1 MEIIMKE
8 IIFKNIFNNDQV
20 RCKNVN
26 DTKTIDGVEYLKV
39 ITNNNREMLMRKD
52 ALKKVTKS

>member
-1 MEIIMKE
+1 MKE
-8 IIFKNIFNNDQV
+8 IILENIFNKEKV
-20 RCKNVN
+20 KCKNINEV
-26 DTKTIDGVEYLKV
+26 KIIDNIEYLKV